1 MDGGDMDGGF
11 GPGRDDSGRCGA
23 AHSADDGGFPADG
36 SESGAESGAVG
47 SNPAVIERTP
57 SP

>member
-1 MDGGDMDGGF
+1 MDGGGDMDGGF
-11 GPGRDDSGRCGA
+11 GPGRADSGRCAA
-23 AHSADDGGFPADG
+23 AHSADGGLAADG
-36 SESGAESGAVG
+36 SGSAVESGAVG